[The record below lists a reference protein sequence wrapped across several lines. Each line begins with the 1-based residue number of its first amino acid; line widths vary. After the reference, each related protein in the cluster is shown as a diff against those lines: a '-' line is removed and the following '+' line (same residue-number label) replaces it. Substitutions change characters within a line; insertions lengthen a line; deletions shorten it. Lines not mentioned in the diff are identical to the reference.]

1 MKPSE
6 QLKQDH
12 ECGDFGK
19 ALDGYSERAAS
30 LEEAI
35 VAMVEDGWLYHGP
48 EGMSEAQ
55 EKCYSAYILVKQP
68 NAALTGA
75 EGVRVEGTVSDKP

>member
-1 MKPSE
+1 MKLSE

-19 ALDGYSERAAS
+19 ALAGYSERAEL
-30 LEEAI
+30 LEEAV
-35 VAMVEDGWLYHGP
+35 VAMAEDGWLYHGP

-55 EKCYSAYILVKQP
+55 EKCYAAYLSVKPP
-68 NAALTGA
+68 NADVTGLA
-75 EGVRVEGTVSDKP
+75 PGKDER

>member
-1 MKPSE
+1 MRLSE

-19 ALDGYSERAAS
+19 ALAGYYERAAL
-30 LEEAI
+30 LEEAVI
-35 VAMVEDGWLYHGP
+35 AMAEDGWLSFGA

-55 EKCYSAYILVKQP
+55 QKCYAAYLSVLTT
-68 NAALTGA
+68 NAKLSRA
-75 EGVRVEGTVSDKP
+75 P